1 MCSADQCNSDHS
13 KYSGSLDIMYG
24 KMKGGYDSLRSA
36 NKVSYQNNKS
46 TIGYGGI

>member
-1 MCSADQCNSDHS
+1 MCSADQCNSNHS
-13 KYSGSLDIMYG
+13 AYSANTGEMYA

-36 NKVSYQNNKS
+36 NKVSYVKS